1 MRTVELAKAAAAAE
15 ALRLRLLARRQALR
29 AAYGVGAAVFAIAV
43 LVSLH
48 VVLWNL
54 LAGWVTP
61 VQASL
66 IVLALDVV
74 VAAVLGFMASRN
86 APATLENEA
95 KQIRQQ
101 ALIEMRTS
109 MTFMGMMAETM
120 GAVVRSRRLGGV
132 RRRRGGMFAEMA
144 SRLIGR

>member
-15 ALRLRLLARRQALR
+15 ALRLRLLARRQAMR
-29 AAYGVGAAVFAIAV
+29 AAYGAGAAIFAIAV

-54 LAGWVTP
+54 LADWVTP
-61 VQASL
+61 VVASL
-66 IVLALDVV
+66 IVLALDI
-74 VAAVLGFMASRN
+74 VAAAILGFMATRN
-86 APATLENEA
+86 APATLETEA

-120 GAVVRSRRLGGV
+120 GAVVRSRRLGV
-132 RRRRGGMFAEMA
+132 RRRKGGMFAEMA